1 MTACEKEEIMQTIQK
16 EYEALFT
23 PWKIRDVEI
32 KNRIVMCPMGGTSL
46 FGWFELGGCHFDKE
60 AAKLFLERAKN
71 NVGLIIPGIAPL
83 RDTFWGKWLW
93 QNPKMFDELKVFM
106 DEIHKTGAKLFVQL
120 TAGMGRS
127 WAITDLI
134 ASLHKNKFTRAL
146 IKPVIDTSHE
156 LASPSPQP
164 ARWAPDIEC
173 PEMTVEQIHEIIEAF
188 AKTAKLCRDAG
199 VDGVEVHA
207 VHEGYLLDQFA
218 IEFFNKRT
226 DEYGGS
232 FENRYRFAAEVVRA
246 IKAACGEDFP
256 VSLRYSVES
265 KMKGFCEGAMP
276 GEKYTEVGRN
286 MAESERAAKYL
297 QDAGYD
303 MLNADNGTYDSW
315 YWAHPPMY
323 MPENCNLD
331 DVAHIKQFVDIPVVC
346 AGRMSPEAGAEAVA
360 AGRIDAVGVARQFL
374 TDPAWVTKLIE
385 DRLEDIKPCI
395 CCHSGC
401 FNFSSSKGHANTQDL
416 TDTMGLARCAL
427 NPETMQSKKYHVEPA
442 KKPKNVAVVGGGIGG
457 MEAAIL
463 LAKRGHKVTLY
474 EKSDRLGGV
483 FVAAA
488 APSFKEKDRALI
500 AWYIRE
506 LAKYPIEV
514 KLNTEVKD
522 VKALG
527 ADEVVIATGAVA
539 KRIPVKGAEKAIEAV
554 DYLLG
559 KKSVGEKVAVIGGGL
574 TGCEIAYDL
583 FLQGKQPT
591 IIEMMDDLITTPG
604 ICLANTSYLRDCFKT
619 NKVPVHLET
628 SLCEIGDGK
637 ITVKGKEG
645 NTFDIEADSVILS
658 VGYNPAP
665 LAPKGRR
672 IHVIGDANKVGNL
685 RSVIWGAWDVCMKI

>member
-1 MTACEKEEIMQTIQK
+1 MNKMDPK
-16 EYEALFT
+16 YEALFT
-23 PWKIRDVEI
+23 PWKIGNVEI

-46 FGWFELGGCHFDKE
+46 FGWFELGGCHFDRE

-93 QNPKMFDELKVFM
+93 QNPKMFRELKEFM
-106 DEIHKTGAKLFVQL
+106 DEIHKTGAKLFIQL

-127 WAITDLI
+127 WAITELV
-134 ASLHKNKFTRAL
+134 APLHKNKFTRAI
-146 IKPVIDTSHE
+146 IKPIIDTSHE

-164 ARWAPDIEC
+164 SRWAHDIEC

-207 VHEGYLLDQFA
+207 VHEGYLLDQFS

-226 DEYGGS
+226 DNYGGS
-232 FENRYRFAAEVVRA
+232 FENRYRFAVEVVNA
-246 IKAACGEDFP
+246 IKEACGEDFP
-256 VSLRYSVES
+256 VSLRYSVQS

-276 GEKYTEVGRN
+276 GEDYTEVGRN
-286 MAESERAAKYL
+286 MEESERAAKYL
-297 QDAGYD
+297 EDAGYD

-331 DVAHIKQFVDIPVVC
+331 DVAHIKKFVNIPVVC
-346 AGRMSPEAGAEAVA
+346 AGRMSAEVGASAVA
-360 AGRIDAVGVARQFL
+360 EGKIDAVGIARQFL
-374 TDPAWVTKLIE
+374 VDPEWITKLIE
-385 DRLEDIKPCI
+385 DRVEDIKPCI
-395 CCHSGC
+395 CCHAGC

-427 NPETMQSKKYHVEPA
+427 NPETMQSKKYSIKPA
-442 KKPKNVAVVGGGIGG
+442 KKQKNIAVIGGGIGG
-457 MEAAIL
+457 MESAIVC
-463 LAKRGHKVTLY
+463 AKRGHKVTLY

-483 FVAAA
+483 FIAAA

-500 AWYIRE
+500 AWYNRE
-506 LAKYPIEV
+506 ISRYPSITI

-522 VKALG
+522 VKSLG
-527 ADEVVIATGAVA
+527 ADEVIVATGATPR
-539 KRIPVKGAEKAIEAV
+539 KLPIKGAELGIEAV
-554 DYLLG
+554 DFLLG
-559 KKSVGEKVAVIGGGL
+559 KKEIGENVVIIGGGL
-574 TGCEIAYDL
+574 TGCEIAYEL
-583 FLQGKQPT
+583 FLNGKKPV
-591 IIEMMDDLITTPG
+591 IVEMQDDLITTKG

-628 SLCEIGDGK
+628 GVTEIRADSV
-637 ITVKGKEG
+637 TVKHKDGTTEV
-645 NTFDIEADSVILS
+645 IPADSVILS
-658 VGYNPAP
+658 IGYKPAP
-665 LAPKGRR
+665 IAEKGVH
-672 IHVIGDANKVGNL
+672 IVGDASSVGNL
-685 RSVIWGAWDVCMKI
+685 RTVIWQAWDVCMKL

>member
-1 MTACEKEEIMQTIQK
+1 MAMNAK
-16 EYEALFT
+16 YDALFT
-23 PWKIRDVEI
+23 PWKIGNVEI

-46 FGWFELGGCHFDKE
+46 FGWFELTGCHFDKE

-93 QNPKMFDELKVFM
+93 QNEKMFEDLKVFM
-106 DEIHKTGAKLFVQL
+106 EEIHKTGAKLFIQL

-127 WAITDLI
+127 WAITELV
-134 ASLHKNKFTRAL
+134 APLHKNKFTRAL
-146 IKPVIDTSHE
+146 IKPILDTSHE
-156 LASPSPQP
+156 LASPSAQKS
-164 ARWAPDIEC
+164 RWAHDIEC
-173 PEMTVEQIHEIIEAF
+173 PEMTKEQIHEIIEAF

-218 IEFFNKRT
+218 IEFFNHRT

-246 IKAACGEDFP
+246 IKEACGEDYP

-265 KMKGFCEGAMP
+265 KMKDFCYGAMP
-276 GEKYTEVGRN
+276 GEKYKEAGLA
-286 MAESERAAKYL
+286 MEESERAAKYL
-297 QDAGYD
+297 EDAGYD

-323 MPENCNLD
+323 MPENCNLE
-331 DVAHIKQFVDIPVVC
+331 DVAHIKQFVSIPVVC
-346 AGRMSPEAGAEAVA
+346 AGRMDAEVGAKAVA
-360 AGRIDAVGVARQFL
+360 EGKIDGVGVARQFL
-374 TDPAWVTKLIE
+374 VDPEWVTKLIE

-395 CCHSGC
+395 CCHAGC

-427 NPETMQSKKYHVEPA
+427 NPETMQSKKYSITPA
-442 KKPKNVAVVGGGIGG
+442 KKAKKIAVIGGGIGG

-463 LAKRGHKVTLY
+463 LAKRGHEVTLY
-474 EKSDRLGGV
+474 EKTDTLGGV
-483 FVAAA
+483 FIAAA

-506 LAKYPIEV
+506 LAKQPV
-514 KLNTEVKD
+514 KVMMNTEVTD
-522 VKALG
+522 IGALD
-527 ADEVVIATGAVA
+527 ADEVIVATGATP
-539 KRIPVKGAEKAIEAV
+539 RSIPVPGAERAVEAI

-559 KKSVGEKVAVIGGGL
+559 KREVGDRVVVIGGGL

-583 FLQGKQPT
+583 YLNGKQPT
-591 IIEMMDDLITTPG
+591 VVEMQDDLITTKG
-604 ICLANTSYLRDCFKT
+604 VCLANTSYLRDFFKT
-619 NKVPVHLET
+619 NEVPVYLE
-628 SLCEIGDGK
+628 SAVSEIGDGFV
-637 ITVKGKEG
+637 TVKGKGGE
-645 NTFDIEADSVILS
+645 ECHVECDSVILS
-658 VGYNPAP
+658 VGYKPAP
-665 LAPKGRR
+665 IAKKGRHV
-672 IHVIGDANKVGNL
+672 HVIGDASSVGNL
-685 RSVIWGAWDVCMKI
+685 RTVIWGAWDVAMKL